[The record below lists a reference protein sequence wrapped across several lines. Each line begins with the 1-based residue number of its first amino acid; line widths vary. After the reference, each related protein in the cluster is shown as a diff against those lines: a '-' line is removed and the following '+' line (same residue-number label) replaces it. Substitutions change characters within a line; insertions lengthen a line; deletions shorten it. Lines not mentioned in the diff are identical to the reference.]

1 MRFIH
6 VMCFHNCSLLLLCY
20 IPFHGYMMFCL
31 ALHFWWTFCLF
42 QFLLIFPGV
51 IMRILHKMYLNIRS
65 YGTDCCVI
73 GSHKF
78 SFKITVSF
86 PKWLYQVQSHRNVRE
101 FHLLHILA
109 QNKLML
115 GMLEDGKEYL
125 NCTFV
130 YGFIAGLSFCQLTRL
145 TILTTICI
153 FLITVAPQ

>member
-1 MRFIH
+1 MLQQFFI
-6 VMCFHNCSLLLLCY
+6 VIAAIYSISWIYDVLLS
-20 IPFHGYMMFCL
+20 IPFVDEHYVDVSFCESRL
-31 ALHFWWTFCLF
+31 E
-42 QFLLIFPGV
+42 LLWRF
-51 IMRILHKMYLNIRS
+51 LHKTYLNIRS